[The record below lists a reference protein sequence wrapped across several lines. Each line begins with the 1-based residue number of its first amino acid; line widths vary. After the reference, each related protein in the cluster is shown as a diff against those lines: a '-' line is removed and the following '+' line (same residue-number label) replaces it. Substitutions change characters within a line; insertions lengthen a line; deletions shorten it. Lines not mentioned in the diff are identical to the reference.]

1 MLLIVKNV
9 TIKKSGSD
17 LIISWDNSSKQV
29 STLDLEML
37 IIVGNNV
44 NLSSEVI
51 NFLSSLNSCNA
62 KKLKL
67 EP

>member
-1 MLLIVKNV
+1 LFKFLGSNYYDTLLIVKNA

-37 IIVGNNV
+37 IIVDNNV
-44 NLSSEVI
+44 I
-51 NFLSSLNSCNA
+51 CRA
-62 KKLKL
+62 R
-67 EP
+67 